1 MSFPDD
7 VLQKQSPSTSP
18 GPDPIQHLYPYND
31 FTLESDDPA
40 LFSLVSATQVR
51 SNGRVFIARDVDPV
65 LVSPGISSLQSTSG
79 ESSSTTCIE
88 PKSKGEDLAKAK
100 SDRSLRK
107 HRRVKS
113 TAGIHPR
120 DPKEKRGGQRRTKSF
135 DRTDPSCLESSDM
148 PEFRAS
154 RQIIQDELRWKEP
167 SPELILSENTSSTAG
182 RPFHIISNCI
192 EEIERTGSYEEEV
205 EFKRVHVDGS
215 VSTIMMSSTE
225 GNCIDD
231 AAILIHKSR
240 SQLGKAFRR
249 RKVKHEE
256 DNCIIQ

>member
-1 MSFPDD
+1 VSFPDD
-7 VLQKQSPSTSP
+7 VMQRQSPSTNP

-65 LVSPGISSLQSTSG
+65 LVSPGIPSLQSTSG
-79 ESSSTTCIE
+79 GSSSTTCIE

-120 DPKEKRGGQRRTKSF
+120 DPKKKRGGQRRTKSF
-135 DRTDPSCLESSDM
+135 DPSCLESSDM
-148 PEFRAS
+148 PEFKAS

-167 SPELILSENTSSTAG
+167 SPELILSENLSSTAG
-182 RPFHIISNCI
+182 RPFHFISNCI
-192 EEIERTGSYEEEV
+192 EEIERIGSCEEEV
-205 EFKRVHVDGS
+205 EFKRVYVDGS
-215 VSTIMMSSTE
+215 VNTIMVSSTE
-225 GNCIDD
+225 ANSIDD
-231 AAILIHKSR
+231 AANLIHKSR

-256 DNCIIQ
+256 DSCIIQ